1 MKAPK
6 LLAVSCLLMLLDS
19 AYADDIAPGTTM
31 IDIFGQTAETYDYLI
46 TLDYVDGALLKP
58 DDFFNRPS
66 WYDHAAFVAYV
77 LKDKATGIAR
87 RNITLLDGGEDP
99 YFQSLRFLRYCDVG
113 VLLLTVEQEFP
124 QGGIS
129 ADPWLTTYIF
139 RLDTL
144 DMIEQYSGSL
154 WDVTSFSDREIF
166 DTPTSMSQRYLVS
179 CLPAERGHPFSF
191 GLIDRKA
198 LYGPDWCGP
207 GGTRCEVH

>member
-144 DMIEQYSGSL
+144 DMIEQYPAASGTSPAFL
-154 WDVTSFSDREIF
+154 IVKYSIPRPACHSVTSS
-166 DTPTSMSQRYLVS
+166 
-179 CLPAERGHPFSF
+179 PAFP
-191 GLIDRKA
+191 
-198 LYGPDWCGP
+198 PN
-207 GGTRCEVH
+207 GGIRSVLA